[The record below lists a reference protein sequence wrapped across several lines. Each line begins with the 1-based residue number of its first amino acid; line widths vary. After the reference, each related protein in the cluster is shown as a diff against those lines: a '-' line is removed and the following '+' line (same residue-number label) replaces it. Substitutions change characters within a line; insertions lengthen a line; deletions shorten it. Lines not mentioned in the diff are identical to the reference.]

1 MRRAFSYARVGLN
14 RPSPARVAKRALV
27 LCAVTMRAIAE
38 AEAESAGDT
47 YAQSRAWLTAHGL
60 DEELEPRERA
70 FLDSALGTAS
80 DEEVAGGSWR
90 AEGLAVLAWA
100 LGVAE
105 VPGPEEEADPMEIWT
120 ALDFLS
126 DGRPAI
132 LDYPA
137 LRTPAEIAAQ
147 NTRFTTGL
155 LALEKEIIS
164 GQADE
169 SVMKA
174 LRATREREQALR
186 WLRGDAETYSDV
198 ETTS

>member
-1 MRRAFSYARVGLN
+1 
-14 RPSPARVAKRALV
+14 
-27 LCAVTMRAIAE
+27 MRAIAE

-47 YAQSRAWLTAHGL
+47 YAQSRAWLTSNGI

-70 FLDSALGTAS
+70 FLDLRLGGAS
-80 DEEVAGGSWR
+80 DDDVSYGSWR
-90 AEGLAVLAWA
+90 AEGLAVLAWS

-105 VPGPEEEADPMEIWT
+105 LPGPDEQSDPMELWT

-132 LDYPA
+132 LEYPA
-137 LRTPAEIAAQ
+137 LRSPAEIAAQ

-164 GQADE
+164 GHASTE
-169 SVMKA
+169 VMAA
-174 LRATREREQALR
+174 LRIAREREQALR
-186 WLRGDAETYSDV
+186 WLRGDAEKYSDV

>member
-1 MRRAFSYARVGLN
+1 
-14 RPSPARVAKRALV
+14 
-27 LCAVTMRAIAE
+27 MRAIAE

-47 YAQSRAWLTAHGL
+47 YAQSRAWLTANGL
-60 DEELEPRERA
+60 DDEIEPRERA
-70 FLDSALGTAS
+70 FLDRSLGAAS
-80 DEEVAGGSWR
+80 DDEIAQGSWR

-105 VPGPEEEADPMEIWT
+105 MPAPDEQADPMDLWT

-126 DGRPAI
+126 DGRPSI

-137 LRTPAEIAAQ
+137 LRDAAAIAAQ

-164 GQADE
+164 GQATED
-169 SVMKA
+169 VMAA
-174 LRATREREQALR
+174 LRIAREREQALR
-186 WLRGDAETYSDV
+186 WLRGDAEKYSDV

>member
-1 MRRAFSYARVGLN
+1 
-14 RPSPARVAKRALV
+14 
-27 LCAVTMRAIAE
+27 MRAIAE
-38 AEAESAGDT
+38 AEAESAAET

-60 DEELEPRERA
+60 DAELEPRERA
-70 FLDSALGTAS
+70 FLDRPLGSAS
-80 DEEVAGGSWR
+80 EEEAAAGSWR

-105 VPGPEEEADPMEIWT
+105 LPGPDQESDPMELWT

-126 DGRPAI
+126 DGKPAI

-137 LRTPAEIAAQ
+137 LRTPAEISAQ
-147 NTRFTTGL
+147 NTRVTTTL

-164 GQADE
+164 GQANE
-169 SVMKA
+169 IVMQA
-174 LRATREREQALR
+174 LRVAREREQALR
-186 WLRGDAETYSDV
+186 WLRGDAEKYSDV

>member
-1 MRRAFSYARVGLN
+1 
-14 RPSPARVAKRALV
+14 
-27 LCAVTMRAIAE
+27 MRAIAE
-38 AEAESAGDT
+38 AEADSAGET
-47 YAQSRAWLTAHGL
+47 YAQSRAWLTAMGL
-60 DEELEPRERA
+60 DDELEPRERA
-70 FLDSALGTAS
+70 FLDLRLGAAS
-80 DEEVAGGSWR
+80 DDDVSHGSWR

-105 VPGPEEEADPMEIWT
+105 IPGPDQQADPMELWT

-126 DGRPAI
+126 DGRPSI

-147 NTRFTTGL
+147 NTRVTTGL

-164 GQADE
+164 GNANAQIMA
-169 SVMKA
+169 A
-174 LRATREREQALR
+174 LRVTREREQALR
-186 WLRGDAETYSDV
+186 WLRGDAERYSDV

>member
-1 MRRAFSYARVGLN
+1 
-14 RPSPARVAKRALV
+14 
-27 LCAVTMRAIAE
+27 MRAIAE
-38 AEAESAGDT
+38 AEAESAGET

-60 DEELEPRERA
+60 DAELEPRERA
-70 FLDSALGTAS
+70 FLDHRLGAAS
-80 DEEVAGGSWR
+80 DEDVAYGSWR

-105 VPGPEEEADPMEIWT
+105 VPGPDQQADPMELWT

-126 DGRPAI
+126 DGRPSI

-137 LRTPAEIAAQ
+137 LRSPAEIAAQ
-147 NTRFTTGL
+147 NTRVTTTL

-164 GQADE
+164 GQANE
-169 SVMKA
+169 SVMSA
-174 LRATREREQALR
+174 LKIAREREQALR
-186 WLRGDAETYSDV
+186 WLRGDAEKYSDV

>member
-1 MRRAFSYARVGLN
+1 
-14 RPSPARVAKRALV
+14 
-27 LCAVTMRAIAE
+27 MRAIAE

-60 DEELEPRERA
+60 DDELEPRERA
-70 FLDSALGTAS
+70 FLDQPLGSAS
-80 DEEVAGGSWR
+80 DEDVSYGSWR

-105 VPGPEEEADPMEIWT
+105 IGGPDEQSDPMELWT

-126 DGRPAI
+126 DGRPSI

-137 LRTPAEIAAQ
+137 LRSPAEIAAQ

-155 LALEKEIIS
+155 LAMEKEIIS
-164 GQADE
+164 GRASEQ
-169 SVMKA
+169 VMVS
-174 LRATREREQALR
+174 LRIAREREQALR
-186 WLRGDAETYSDV
+186 WLRGDAERYSDV

>member
-1 MRRAFSYARVGLN
+1 
-14 RPSPARVAKRALV
+14 
-27 LCAVTMRAIAE
+27 MRAIAE
-38 AEAESAGDT
+38 AEAESAGET
-47 YAQSRAWLTAHGL
+47 YAQSRAWMTAHGL
-60 DEELEPRERA
+60 DAELEPRERA
-70 FLDSALGTAS
+70 FLDLALGSAS
-80 DEEVAGGSWR
+80 DEDVAYGSWR

-105 VPGPEEEADPMEIWT
+105 VPGPDLQADPMELWT

-137 LRTPAEIAAQ
+137 LRSSAEIAAQ
-147 NTRFTTGL
+147 NTRVTTGL

-164 GQADE
+164 GHANE
-169 SVMKA
+169 TVMSA
-174 LRATREREQALR
+174 LRITREREQALR
-186 WLRGDAETYSDV
+186 WLRGDAERYSDV